1 MMENWLERSEEL
13 LGKENIEKLQNAT
26 VLVFGLGGV
35 GGYAVEAL
43 CRSGVG
49 NLLLVDGD
57 CYAHSNLNRQ
67 IGATLNTLGKPK
79 TQVMAERIA
88 EINPACKVQVVNQF
102 YHKGDFAKFFNS
114 KIDFVLDCI
123 DDTEAKVDILAECVK
138 HNIPVVSAM
147 GTGKKLQPEL
157 LKIADISKTSVC
169 PLARSVRQKLR
180 KVGIE
185 KGVAVVYSEE
195 EPKAGSMV
203 FVPGAAGLLM
213 ASYAVRKL
221 VGKKL

>member
-1 MMENWLERSEEL
+1 MERSEEL

-35 GGYAVEAL
+35 GGYAVEVL
-43 CRSGVG
+43 CRSGIG
-49 NLLLVDGD
+49 NMLLADGD
-57 CYAHSNLNRQ
+57 CYAPSNLNRQ

>member
-1 MMENWLERSEEL
+1 MENWLERSEEL

-35 GGYAVEAL
+35 GGYAVEVL
-43 CRSGVG
+43 CRSGIG
-49 NLLLVDGD
+49 NMLLADGD
-57 CYAHSNLNRQ
+57 CYAPSNLNRQ

>member
-1 MMENWLERSEEL
+1 MMENWLERAEEL
-13 LGKENIEKLQNAT
+13 IGKENIEKLQNAT

-35 GGYAVEAL
+35 GGYAVEGL
-43 CRSGVG
+43 CRSGIG
-49 NLLLVDGD
+49 NLFLVDGD
-57 CYAHSNLNRQ
+57 CYAPSNLNRQ
-67 IGATLNTLGKPK
+67 IGATINTLGKSK

-88 EINPACKVQVVNQF
+88 EINPACKVQVINEF
-102 YHKGDFAKFFNS
+102 YHKGDFAKFFNG

-123 DDTEAKVDILAECVK
+123 DDTDAKVDILAECVRRG
-138 HNIPVVSAM
+138 IPVISAM

-157 LKIADISKTSVC
+157 LKIADISKTSGC

-180 KVGIE
+180 KEGIE

-195 EPKAGSMV
+195 APQDGSMV
-203 FVPGAAGLLM
+203 FVPGAAGLMM

-221 VGKKL
+221 VEKKL

>member
-43 CRSGVG
+43 CRSGIG
-49 NLLLVDGD
+49 NLLLADGD
-57 CYAHSNLNRQ
+57 CYAPSNLNRQ

-102 YHKGDFAKFFNS
+102 YHKGDFAKFFNC

-157 LKIADISKTSVC
+157 LKIADISKTQGC

-180 KVGIE
+180 KEGIE

>member
-1 MMENWLERSEEL
+1 MENWLERAEEL
-13 LGKENIEKLQNAT
+13 IGKENIEKLQNAI

-35 GGYAVEAL
+35 GGYAVEGL
-43 CRSGVG
+43 CRSGIG
-49 NLLLVDGD
+49 NLVMVDGD
-57 CYAHSNLNRQ
+57 CYAPSNLNRQ
-67 IGATLNTLGKPK
+67 IGATINTLGKPK

-88 EINPACKVQVVNQF
+88 EINPTCKVQVMNEF
-102 YHKGDFAKFFNS
+102 YNKGDFAKFFKG

-123 DDTEAKVDILAECVK
+123 DDTEAKVDILAECVRRG
-138 HNIPVVSAM
+138 IPVISAM

-157 LKIADISKTSVC
+157 LKIADISKTSGC

-180 KVGIE
+180 KEGIE

-195 EPKAGSMV
+195 EPKSGSMV

-221 VGKKL
+221 MEKKL